1 MRCMASPHTR
11 RSQSSVSDTG
21 YCGGVFVSDLR
32 HYLGMPDDAPAPAR
46 RMAAQL
52 GAIVRAASARPVGV
66 GSTSAVGCTR
76 RPSRRP
82 CEGFIMVFRRVGG
95 QIAWSCNACGDEGV
109 ISGWE
114 NSPADVSGLD
124 DSNAEGD
131 LVALLIDRDMSD
143 ILHDV
148 LLMDDACELLVA
160 RAQGQSDGVVLAGR
174 TGAFEELIEY
184 VAAE

>member
-1 MRCMASPHTR
+1 
-11 RSQSSVSDTG
+11 
-21 YCGGVFVSDLR
+21 
-32 HYLGMPDDAPAPAR
+32 
-46 RMAAQL
+46 
-52 GAIVRAASARPVGV
+52 
-66 GSTSAVGCTR
+66 
-76 RPSRRP
+76 
-82 CEGFIMVFRRVGG
+82 MVFRRVGG

-184 VAAE
+184 VAAESNAETNRRRQGRLDHAFTALEAALMGE